1 MSAENS
7 SLSLSLSLSLSAN
20 GLNRVG
26 HGLCQ
31 IHLCCWR
38 WLYSR
43 MLTAD
48 DVCSIISCRQRRG
61 LTGTDEWPHDRT
73 TKPLEL
79 LSAPM
84 CVQRSCAKLSVEFCN
99 LKVESRIIQRVPRF
113 NTRNWRCLAVDQV
126 RLPSLKVQRKYHFWL
141 LFLLI
146 IILKSDDSFCSY
158 FIKSSLPV
166 LQPGAQFDAVS
177 LLRIFVDM
185 LDL

>member
-1 MSAENS
+1 
-7 SLSLSLSLSLSAN
+7 
-20 GLNRVG
+20 
-26 HGLCQ
+26 
-31 IHLCCWR
+31 
-38 WLYSR
+38 

-61 LTGTDEWPHDRT
+61 LTGTVEWPHDRT
-73 TKPLEL
+73 TKALEL

-99 LKVESRIIQRVPRF
+99 LKVESRVIKQVPWF

-126 RLPSLKVQRKYHFWL
+126 RLPSLKVGRKYQFQL

-146 IILKSDDSFCSY
+146 IVLKADDSFCSY

-166 LQPGAQFDAVS
+166 LQPEAQFDAVS

>member
-1 MSAENS
+1 MSAENF
-7 SLSLSLSLSLSAN
+7 SLSLSLCAN

-31 IHLCCWR
+31 THLCCWR

-48 DVCSIISCRQRRG
+48 DVCSIISCRHRRG

-99 LKVESRIIQRVPRF
+99 LKVESRIIQQVPRF

-166 LQPGAQFDAVS
+166 LQPEAQFDAVS